1 MEITDLLQKVYDLEG
16 MLHVK
21 NRLGEGA
28 PKIVDDGIARVADE
42 VQTMAHRLLERPV
55 HEEPATEIAIT
66 GQEPTQPEP
75 EPTASAIQAEPEPE
89 HEVAEPNDADKD
101 EEDVILPIDDEEL
114 PRRDDDEPHEVFT
127 FSYSEPQKR
136 MEPPKPAET
145 EAATAQT
152 AEPIAAEPVATG
164 PVKAVS
170 ELRRSFTINDRFRFR
185 RALFHGSDDEM
196 NRALALVEQMQSV
209 HEAEEYF
216 YDELGWDSEDP
227 DAAYFM
233 EIISRHFKR

>member
-42 VQTMAHRLLERPV
+42 VQTMAHRLLERPA

-75 EPTASAIQAEPEPE
+75 EPTASAIPAEPEPE
-89 HEVAEPNDADKD
+89 HEVADPNDADKD
-101 EEDVILPIDDEEL
+101 EEDVILPIDDDEL

-185 RALFHGSDDEM
+185 RASFSRPGQNDASKRKPQKKHCCETGFLMSCC
-196 NRALALVEQMQSV
+196 
-209 HEAEEYF
+209 
-216 YDELGWDSEDP
+216 EL
-227 DAAYFM
+227 M
-233 EIISRHFKR
+233 HHFAI